1 MRWLLLC
8 ATLLL
13 CEMSASAA
21 GDASTDSQGFSDWV
35 TFNRVSPPWDCK
47 GKCAAAIYGGP
58 YLLTPLGNVDGA
70 RGFVPPWKYKYDDSA
85 FVGGTL
91 SQVFVEFKQF
101 AQIEGEVGVGRRF
114 GILHETEVWAAL
126 YFRWK
131 WFPWNEFITTTLAVS
146 TGVNYASGL
155 PQYEVDMS
163 GVGYGSRLLHYF
175 SPEITFAL
183 PSRPDWQFL
192 TRVHHRS
199 GGEHYWGYT
208 PLFKGV
214 DGGTQ
219 YLVFGIRHWF

>member
-1 MRWLLLC
+1 MRGCDLRR
-8 ATLLL
+8 
-13 CEMSASAA
+13 S
-21 GDASTDSQGFSDWV
+21 
-35 TFNRVSPPWDCK
+35 
-47 GKCAAAIYGGP
+47 
-58 YLLTPLGNVDGA
+58 
-70 RGFVPPWKYKYDDSA
+70 VPPDAIGQCRWREGIRA
-85 FVGGTL
+85 A
-91 SQVFVEFKQF
+91 VEIQIRRQCICWRHPVPGLCRVKQF
-101 AQIEGEVGVGRRF
+101 AQIEGEVGVGHQF
-114 GILHETEVWAAL
+114 EILHETEVWAAL